1 MSVHPSEERELS
13 DQLRRL
19 VQVFEASARAI
30 LPTSSQDL
38 LQSIVDAAARIF
50 GAAAASIALVD
61 ETRQVLRFEVAH
73 GVGQQDVVGQE
84 ISIDAGIA
92 GYVAMTGNPIAVADV
107 RKDPRFDQEFA
118 KKTGYIPN
126 SILAMPLVRNGQVI
140 GVMEVLDKIDAP
152 SFGMQDMELLGMF
165 AHQAAIAIQ
174 QAQQYDNLG
183 DAILLGIKEL
193 CEGSP
198 SLDLGEVLHSLSRKI
213 DKDQRAQDLMTL
225 AELLYAIH
233 QFGDSERKLCLEVL
247 SAFRD
252 YVGSKQ
258 ISF

>member
-1 MSVHPSEERELS
+1 MSIHPPQDRELS
-13 DQLRRL
+13 SQLRRL
-19 VQVFEASARAI
+19 VQVLEASARTI

-61 ETRQVLRFEVAH
+61 EARQVLRFEVAH
-73 GVGQQDVVGQE
+73 GIGQQDVVGQE

-118 KKTGYIPN
+118 KMTGYIPN
-126 SILAMPLVRNGQVI
+126 SILAMPLVWNERLI

-165 AHQAAIAIQ
+165 AHQAAIAIRQSQ
-174 QAQQYDNLG
+174 QVDKLG

-193 CEGSP
+193 CEESP
-198 SLDLGEVLHSLSRKI
+198 SLDLGQVLHSLSRKV
-213 DKDQRAQDLMTL
+213 DEDQRDQDLIVL
-225 AELLYAIH
+225 AELLYAVH

-252 YVGSKQ
+252 YIRSKQ

>member
-1 MSVHPSEERELS
+1 MSVHPSQDRELS

-19 VQVFEASARAI
+19 VLVIEASTRAI

-61 ETRQVLRFEVAH
+61 EDRQILRFEVAY
-73 GVGQQDVVGQE
+73 GEGQQDVVGQE

-107 RKDPRFDQEFA
+107 RKDPRFDQVFA
-118 KKTGYIPN
+118 EKTGYVPN

-152 SFGMQDMELLGMF
+152 SFGMQDMELLGIF

-174 QAQQYDNLG
+174 QSQQVDKLG
-183 DAILLGIKEL
+183 YAVLLGIKALSED
-193 CEGSP
+193 SP
-198 SLDLGEVLHSLSRKI
+198 SLDLSEVLYALSRKV
-213 DKDQRAQDLMTL
+213 DEDQRAQDLMRL

-252 YVGSKQ
+252 YVDSKQ

>member
-1 MSVHPSEERELS
+1 MSIHPPQDSELS
-13 DQLRRL
+13 SQLRRL
-19 VQVFEASARAI
+19 VQVFEASARTI

-73 GVGQQDVVGQE
+73 GAGQEDVVGQE

-126 SILAMPLVRNGQVI
+126 SILAMPLVWNGRVI

-174 QAQQYDNLG
+174 QSQQYDKLG
-183 DAILLGIKEL
+183 DAILMGIKEL
-193 CEGSP
+193 CERSP
-198 SLDLGEVLHSLSRKI
+198 SLDLGEVLHSLSRKA
-213 DKDQRAQDLMTL
+213 DEDQRARDLRTL

-252 YVGSKQ
+252 YIGSKQ

>member
-1 MSVHPSEERELS
+1 MSVHPSQDRELS

-19 VQVFEASARAI
+19 VQIFEASARAI

-61 ETRQVLRFEVAH
+61 EDRQVLRFEVSH
-73 GVGQQDVVGQE
+73 GAGQQDVIGQE

-118 KKTGYIPN
+118 EKTGYIPN
-126 SILAMPLVRNGQVI
+126 SILAMPLVWNGQVI

-152 SFGMQDMELLGMF
+152 SFGMQDMELLGIF

-174 QAQQYDNLG
+174 QSQQVDKLG
-183 DAILLGIKEL
+183 NAILMGIRQLSED
-193 CEGSP
+193 SP
-198 SLDLGEVLHSLSRKI
+198 SLDLGEVLYSLSRKA
-213 DKDQRAQDLMTL
+213 DEDQRSQDLMTL

-233 QFGDSERKLCLEVL
+233 EFGDSERRLCLEVL
-247 SAFRD
+247 SAFRE
-252 YVGSKQ
+252 YVDSKQ

>member
-1 MSVHPSEERELS
+1 MSIHPPQDSELS

-19 VQVFEASARAI
+19 VQVFEASARTI

-73 GVGQQDVVGQE
+73 GVGQQDVVGKE

-126 SILAMPLVRNGQVI
+126 SILAMPLVWNGRVI

-174 QAQQYDNLG
+174 QSQQYDKLG
-183 DAILLGIKEL
+183 DAILMGIKEL
-193 CEGSP
+193 CERSP
-198 SLDLGEVLHSLSRKI
+198 SLDLGEVLHSLSRKA
-213 DKDQRAQDLMTL
+213 DEDQRAQDLMTL
-225 AELLYAIH
+225 ADLLHAIH
-233 QFGDSERKLCLEVL
+233 QFGDSERKLCLQVL
-247 SAFRD
+247 SAFRN
-252 YVGSKQ
+252 YVDSKQ

>member
-1 MSVHPSEERELS
+1 MSVHPPQDRELS
-13 DQLRRL
+13 SQLRRL
-19 VQVFEASARAI
+19 VQVFEASAQAI

-61 ETRQVLRFEVAH
+61 EARQVLRFEVAH
-73 GVGQQDVVGQE
+73 GAGQQDVVGKE

-118 KKTGYIPN
+118 EKTGYVPN
-126 SILAMPLVRNGQVI
+126 SILATPLVWKEHVI

-165 AHQAAIAIQ
+165 ARQAAIAIRQSQ
-174 QAQQYDNLG
+174 QFDTLG
-183 DAILLGIKEL
+183 DAILRGIKEL

-198 SLDLGEVLHSLSRKI
+198 SLDLSEVLHSLSQKAGE
-213 DKDQRAQDLMTL
+213 DQRDQDLLAL

-233 QFGDSERKLCLEVL
+233 QFGDSERKMCLDVL
-247 SAFRD
+247 SVFRD
-252 YVGSKQ
+252 YVESKRV
-258 ISF
+258 SF